1 MRTLLISELFPPRV
15 GGTARWFSEV
25 YGRYPAGEAIVLT
38 DLHNG
43 SADGAA
49 RLESIVSRI
58 SMHMADWGFLRP
70 RSLCNYGRLLR
81 HAYRIARTRGVDMVH
96 CGRVMPEGVIGYLLR
111 KIARIPYCV
120 YAHGEEIGTAL
131 SSRQLTLLMRRAYGA
146 ADRII
151 ANSRNT
157 QALLSRIG
165 VPETRIV
172 LIPPGVD
179 IRRFTPADSE
189 ESRRRLGLQGQRILL
204 TVGRLQRRKG
214 QDMVI
219 RAMPAL
225 RASIP
230 NLRYV
235 IVGSGE
241 EEAHLRS
248 LALQLGVGTCVSF
261 VGAAPD
267 RDLPDYYRA
276 CDVFVLPNREEAN
289 QDIEGFGIVFL
300 EANACGKPVVG
311 GRSGGTSDAVLDGV
325 TGLLV
330 DGESPSALTLAL
342 RSLLQDEQRAAAL
355 GTEGRRRVV
364 ESYSWERVTEEIR
377 QLP

>member
-1 MRTLLISELFPPRV
+1 
-15 GGTARWFSEV
+15 
-25 YGRYPAGEAIVLT
+25 
-38 DLHNG
+38 
-43 SADGAA
+43 
-49 RLESIVSRI
+49 
-58 SMHMADWGFLRP
+58 
-70 RSLCNYGRLLR
+70 
-81 HAYRIARTRGVDMVH
+81 
-96 CGRVMPEGVIGYLLR
+96 VIGYLLR

-131 SSRQLTLLMRRAYGA
+131 SSRQLTLLMRRTYGA

-157 QALLSRIG
+157 QALLSQIG

-261 VGAAPD
+261 VGAVPD

-276 CDVFVLPNREEAN
+276 CDVFVLPNREEPN

-311 GRSGGTSDAVLDGV
+311 GRSGGTSDAVLDGA
-325 TGLLV
+325 TGLLI
-330 DGESPSALTLAL
+330 DGGSESALTEAL
-342 RSLLQDEQRAAAL
+342 RSLLQDGQRAAAL
-355 GTEGRRRVV
+355 GAEGRRRVV
-364 ESYSWERVTEEIR
+364 ESFSWERVTEEIR
-377 QLP
+377 QLQ